1 MGGLGTPPG
10 ALHRNFE
17 ESGASRAKDRY
28 SGFYN
33 LTIFYMWSFS
43 S

>member
-1 MGGLGTPPG
+1 MGGLGAPPG